1 MPKLIGPERADVFR
15 IVHRD
20 NLPWI
25 LENGLHCRS
34 SNRRDPNFV
43 SIGNPDLI
51 HDRQFVRVP
60 IPPGGTLSDYVPFYF
75 TPYSVMLYNIHTG
88 HRGIPQRSN
97 DEIAILVSSLPRL
110 SEDEIAFVFTDRH
123 ARLATA
129 EFFDA
134 MDDLDRIDW
143 KILENRDFKRD
154 NNDLGKMERYQAE
167 TLIHRHLPISSL
179 AAVACYNSR
188 ERDRVGELVQEAGLD
203 PRVLRKPEWYF

>member
-1 MPKLIGPERADVFR
+1 MPKLIGPERARIFR
-15 IVHRD
+15 IVHRN

-25 LENGLHCRS
+25 LETVLHCRS
-34 SNRRDPNFV
+34 SNKHDPNFV

-60 IPPGGTLSDYVPFYF
+60 IPPGGTLRDYVPFYF

-88 HRGIPQRSN
+88 HRGIPQRAN

-110 SEDEIAFVFTDRH
+110 SEDEIRFVFTDRH

-129 EFFDA
+129 EFFDD
-134 MDDLDRIDW
+134 MDDLDR
-143 KILENRDFKRD
+143 RDMEDTRKSLYFKRD

-167 TLIHRHLPISSL
+167 TSYTAIYR
-179 AAVACYNSR
+179 
-188 ERDRVGELVQEAGLD
+188 
-203 PRVLRKPEWYF
+203 